1 MGGGLRRVVGS
12 GVTTSSPCPAAP
24 SAENAGLS
32 EGQEG
37 SWLLPEYPGAD
48 ADMQVGSSVYLL
60 VKLFGAAVPLLLLPL
75 LVLVPLS
82 WFQEQ
87 KSIQTSSNV
96 REFIIRIHVQQ

>member
-1 MGGGLRRVVGS
+1 MTPTFL
-12 GVTTSSPCPAAP
+12 SPPVP

-37 SWLLPEYPGAD
+37 SWLLPEHPGTD
-48 ADMQVGSSVYLL
+48 ADMQVGCSVFLL
-60 VKLFGAAVPLLLLPL
+60 AKLFGVAVPPL
-75 LVLVPLS
+75 LVPLPGLVPLS

-87 KSIQTSSNV
+87 RPTQTSSND